1 VGRYF
6 SALLA
11 LAAGVGTYFY
21 NASHEDEK
29 LVLLG
34 LNLFFGDDQAVL
46 ADRTWQLR
54 VGVGLLWLTLD
65 LIRARRVSDP
75 DPESD

>member
-1 VGRYF
+1 MGKYL
-6 SALLA
+6 SGLLA
-11 LAAGVGTYFY
+11 LAAGAGTYFY
-21 NASHEDEK
+21 NASHDDEK

-34 LNLFFGDDQAVL
+34 LNLLSGDDQAVL
-46 ADRTWQLR
+46 ADRTWQLL